1 MLTFLI
7 NLDRSPERLQR
18 TQAVFAKWGLS
29 YSRMPGVDGRAIPVN
44 TLSTLQ
50 QAYGNRRYFLKDLTP
65 GEIGCFL
72 SHQKCWEA
80 LVASQEDWAFICEDD
95 LIFLSD
101 PRPFITQTN
110 WIPSEVGLIQLGKES
125 THEETVRREKRFL
138 PVNNDTGAR
147 LLVLHSGIGGGCR
160 GYMIRR
166 DVAQLALSLANHIP
180 APVDDLLFS
189 FASPLRVQ
197 AKPWSLS
204 PSIIFTDDQ
213 GQSDIGN
220 EKGKIKTSIWRDP
233 LKYLQRKWINV
244 QNSFYS
250 TLACVKD
257 QR

>member
-18 TQAVFAKWGLS
+18 TQKVFDAWNLTFT
-29 YSRMPGVDGRAIPVN
+29 RMPGIDGRTIPTT
-44 TLSTLQ
+44 TLLTLQ
-50 QAYGNRRYFLKDLTP
+50 QPYDERHYFLKDLTA

-72 SHQKCWEA
+72 SHRKCWEA
-80 LVASQEDWAFICEDD
+80 LIESDEEWAFICEDD

-101 PRPFITQTN
+101 PRSFVTQTD
-110 WIPSEVGLIQLGKES
+110 WIPSDVGLIQLGKES
-125 THEETVRREKRFL
+125 TKRETVRREKHLFNTG
-138 PVNNDTGAR
+138 NNTGAR

-166 DVAQLALSLANHIP
+166 DVAQSALSLANPIP

-189 FASPLRVQ
+189 FASPLRYL

-204 PSIIFTDDQ
+204 PSIIFTDDR

-220 EKGKIKTSIWRDP
+220 EKGKIKTSFWRNP
-233 LKYLQRKWINV
+233 AKYLERKWIHLK
-244 QNSFYS
+244 NSLYATFV
-250 TLACVKD
+250 CVKD
-257 QR
+257 HR